1 MLRAEARR
9 VLYQQM
15 VANYERGDQQTGTRV
30 RPNLPPVLSPSHLTA
45 AAAAAAEEAAA
56 EAEEEAAAAA
66 AAAAAALRPL
76 PCRLVRVKSNQRH
89 FRG

>member
-15 VANYERGDQQTGTRV
+15 VDNYERGDQQTGTRV

-45 AAAAAAEEAAA
+45 AAAAAAA
-56 EAEEEAAAAA
+56 EAAAAA
-66 AAAAAALRPL
+66 AAAAAAEEAA
-76 PCRLVRVKSNQRH
+76 
-89 FRG
+89 FMA

>member
-45 AAAAAAEEAAA
+45 AAAAAAAEAAA
-56 EAEEEAAAAA
+56 EAEEEAAAA